1 MSQIEFLL
9 NRFQENPDTTAIVF
23 RDQSVTYGQLRALTK
38 ETLSDLQA
46 KGIQSGDVVVVLGD
60 YSPDSVAIILALSEM
75 GCILVPITP
84 AAKAN
89 VSTSLPKVK
98 AQWDIDL
105 TAQTPVITQLHP
117 EGEAPELYTSIRE
130 MGTPGLVL
138 FTSGSSGN
146 PKAVVHDF
154 SKLLKKFHARRGALI
169 TINFLLFDHWGGL
182 NTLLHCLSN
191 NCLIVIPD
199 GRAPEQVGQII
210 ETHKVELLPTTPSF
224 LSMLIISRAYER
236 FDLSSL
242 KLISYGAEPMPAST
256 LKRLHE
262 IFPEVDLRQT
272 YGMIELGVLRAKTKS
287 PDSLWMKMGGDG
299 YDLRVVDGILQ
310 IKAASAMLGYIDAP
324 SPYTEDGYFIT
335 GDRVEVDGEWMHVLG
350 RESDLINVGGQKA
363 YPAEVETVIF
373 GCDCVDDAIVY
384 GEKNPI
390 LRNVVA
396 AQIVLKEGFTKK
408 DARLEILKEYKAKL
422 TDFMVPSR
430 VKFVESI
437 AQTHRLKRN
446 RRIDPNS

>member
-1 MSQIEFLL
+1 MSQISFLL
-9 NRFQENPDTTAIVF
+9 DRFHENYDAKAVVF
-23 RDQSVTYGQLRALTK
+23 RDETMTYGQLLDHTKKMLTTLRAEGI
-38 ETLSDLQA
+38 ET
-46 KGIQSGDVVVVLGD
+46 GDVVIILGD
-60 YSPDSVAIILALSEM
+60 YSPDSVATILALSEM

-84 AAKAN
+84 AAQVN

-98 AQWDIDL
+98 AKWEIDL
-105 TAQTPVITQLHP
+105 TNNTLNVQRLEPTGDLPD
-117 EGEAPELYTSIRE
+117 LYSSIHE
-130 MGTPGLVL
+130 SGTPGLVL

-154 SKLLKKFHARRGALI
+154 SKLLKKFHARRNALI

-199 GRAPEQVGQII
+199 GRSPEQVGKII

-262 IFPEVDLRQT
+262 IFPDVDLRQT

-287 PDSLWMKMGGDG
+287 PDSLWMKMGGEG

-324 SPYTEDGYFIT
+324 SPYTDDGYFIT

-363 YPAEVETVIF
+363 YPAEVETAIF
-373 GCDCVDDAIVY
+373 ECECVDDAIVY

-390 LRNVVA
+390 LGSVVA
-396 AQIVLKEGFTKK
+396 AQVVLKEGFSKK
-408 DARLEILKEYKAKL
+408 EARMAILKECNARL
-422 TDFMVPSR
+422 IDFMVPSR
-430 VKFVESI
+430 IKFVDSI

-446 RRIDPNS
+446 RLIDKS